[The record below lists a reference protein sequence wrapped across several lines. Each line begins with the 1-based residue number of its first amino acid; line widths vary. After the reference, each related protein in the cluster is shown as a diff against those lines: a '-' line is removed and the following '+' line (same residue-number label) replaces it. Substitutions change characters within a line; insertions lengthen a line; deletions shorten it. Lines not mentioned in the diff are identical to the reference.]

1 MKVICVGRNYA
12 AHAAELNNPVPTTPL
27 LFMKPATAVLKDG
40 KPFFY
45 PEFTKDINYE
55 LEVVVKICK
64 SGKHIA
70 AKFAHKYYQEV
81 SLGLDFTARDIQE
94 QCKAA
99 GHPWEIAKAFDN
111 SAVIGQFMPISEVPK
126 DEKGN
131 IAFSLTKNGETVQVG
146 NTGDMITQIDELIA
160 YASQYFT
167 LQVGDLIYTGTPK
180 GVGPIAVGEKYIG
193 YIGDKPFLECEIK

>member
-12 AHAAELNNPVPTTPL
+12 AHAAELNNPVPTTPM
-27 LFMKPATAVLKDG
+27 LFMKPATAVLKDS

-45 PEFTKDINYE
+45 PEFSNDIHYE
-55 LEVVVKICK
+55 IEVVVKICK
-64 SGKHIA
+64 SGKHIEP
-70 AKFAHKYYQEV
+70 KFAHKYYQEISV
-81 SLGLDFTARDIQE
+81 GIDFTARDIQE

-111 SAVIGQFMPISEVPK
+111 SAVIGQFLPIHEISK

-131 IAFSLTKNGETVQVG
+131 FAFSLSKNGEIVQLG
-146 NTGDMITQIDELIA
+146 NTSDMINTIDNLIA
-160 YASQYFT
+160 YASKYFT

-180 GVGPIAVGEKYIG
+180 GVGPIAIGDKYIG
-193 YIGDKPFLECEIK
+193 YIGDKALLECEIK